1 MNPPPPSPLPPL
13 RATKSLTICNKNQTP
28 FCQQGKKYPVDVHP
42 VSWEKK
48 KKKINSTRVF
58 GFGKA
63 KNKFTWKITQK
74 VCLLR

>member
-1 MNPPPPSPLPPL
+1 MKFSWKWVVLKFVLFAHCRKTFGMGNESPPPSPLPPL

-48 KKKINSTRVF
+48 NKKK
-58 GFGKA
+58 
-63 KNKFTWKITQK
+63 
-74 VCLLR
+74 